1 MSLNLDSLEAV
12 AEAMTAPGKGILAA
26 DESTGTIGSRFSQI
40 NTESTFESR
49 NAYRDLLFSA
59 EGMENYIS
67 GVILYDETLRQSSLK
82 DNLIYPEYL
91 MNKGV
96 VPGIKVDMGAHD
108 LAKSDGEK
116 ITSGLDGLDERLKE
130 YRKLGARFAKWRAV
144 INITDDNPSGH
155 CISANAHALARYAAL
170 CQSNDIVPIVEPEIL
185 MDGTHDIDDSFVV
198 TEEVLHRVFF
208 ELYSQGASLE
218 QMVLKPNMVLSGYD
232 DNDRASVD
240 EVANATLQ
248 CFFRSVPAAVPGIA
262 FLSGGQSDVDATAHL
277 NKMNQILEDN
287 KIWNLTFSYGRAL
300 QQPVLKAWQGK
311 EENVEAAQEAFL
323 NRAKL
328 NGLAS
333 EGKYSSDME

>member
-108 LAKSDGEK
+108 LPKSDGEK

-185 MDGTHDIDDSFVV
+185 MDGAHDIDDSFVV

-218 QMVLKPNMVLSGYD
+218 QMVLKPSMVLSGYD
-232 DNDRASVD
+232 ANDRASVD

-300 QQPVLKAWQGK
+300 QQPALKAWQGK